1 MLPAARTKAD
11 QAYATLRRAIVIGQI
26 PAGTP
31 LEEAEL
37 ETLAGAGRTPVRESL
52 KRLAQDQFVLWPAR
66 KTPYVRDISVAD
78 VQSLYESRMLM
89 EVPAARMAAVRAT
102 DQQVQQMQVRGEEL
116 CDAARRGDVYE
127 SIEADHALHIAIT
140 KGSNNR
146 FLTEAVDRLNCG
158 SLRLWYVA
166 HERLGLAEVPADHT
180 KIIDALRA
188 RDADRAEQA
197 VRDHIQKSFDRQ
209 LQVNFTGPQSV
220 SLAGLQIGP

>member
-1 MLPAARTKAD
+1 MLPIANTKAD
-11 QAYATLRRAIVIGQI
+11 RAYATLRRAIVTGRI

-31 LEEAEL
+31 LEESEL
-37 ETLAGAGRTPVRESL
+37 EELAGAGRTPVRESL

-66 KTPYVRDISVAD
+66 KTPYVRDMSVSD

-89 EVPAARMAAVRAT
+89 EVPAARMAAARAT
-102 DQQVQQMQVRGEEL
+102 DRQLQDMQLRGDEL
-116 CDAARRGDVYE
+116 CEAARRGDVYE

-166 HERLGLAEVPADHT
+166 HERLGLEEVPEDHT
-180 KIIDALRA
+180 RIIDALRA

-209 LQVNFTGPQSV
+209 LQVNFTGPQSL
-220 SLAGLQIGP
+220 SLVGLKINP